1 MPEPRDPR
9 SIIEEAE
16 QAAAAGDYASAE
28 QLLREA
34 ALLQE
39 ARLGPLHPD
48 LANTLNNLGVVCE
61 RTDKPID
68 AEACFRRAFAIATA
82 VLAPDHPFVATSR
95 QNLHDFCQAQ
105 GKPVDVAAP
114 PPAVTANLEEPAT
127 ASSDPPHEA
136 ELLAESPDLE
146 PETAQLEDP
155 ATASSDPPH
164 ESQQLLES
172 PDFEPV
178 HKRSFGPLW
187 IGTLI
192 AGAVLVVI
200 LMTARAW
207 FSSPDPR
214 ESSAE
219 IALTPTREVP
229 APPARHSPERIPLLT
244 ATTRTPAVPAKT
256 TESGRDGVRTG
267 RIAAAST
274 ATRPT
279 VVKARL
285 CAELEEWRCDP
296 PDHPVPPGH
305 LFFYTQVK
313 SSSATTVTH
322 RWYRGDRLYQSVD
335 IRVQA
340 SPSGYRTYSRHT
352 MSSESAGDWRV
363 ELRAEDGTVL
373 HEERFSVR

>member
-1 MPEPRDPR
+1 MPEQRDPR
-9 SIIEEAE
+9 SIIDAAEE
-16 QAAAAGDYASAE
+16 AAAAGNYAAAE
-28 QLLREA
+28 ELLREA

-39 ARLGPLHPD
+39 SSLGLLHPD

-61 RTDKPID
+61 RTENPVD
-68 AEACFRRAFAIATA
+68 AEDCFRRACAIATA
-82 VLAPDHPFVATSR
+82 VLPPDHPFVATSR
-95 QNLHDFCQAQ
+95 KNLRDFCEAR
-105 GKPVDVAAP
+105 GIPVDAAAP

-127 ASSDPPHEA
+127 ASP
-136 ELLAESPDLE
+136 
-146 PETAQLEDP
+146 
-155 ATASSDPPH
+155 DPPH
-164 ESQQLLES
+164 ESEWLAES

-178 HKRSFGPLW
+178 HNRSFGPLW
-187 IGTLI
+187 IGTLT
-192 AGAVLVVI
+192 AGAVLIVI
-200 LMTARAW
+200 LLTARTW
-207 FSSPDPR
+207 FSSTNPR

-219 IALTPTREVP
+219 NALSPTREVP
-229 APPARHSPERIPLLT
+229 SPPHTPSSPEPIPLPT
-244 ATTRTPAVPAKT
+244 VKT
-256 TESGRDGVRTG
+256 KAPVSGRDGVRTSQ
-267 RIAAAST
+267 IAT
-274 ATRPT
+274 ALTPTRAT

-296 PDHPVPPGH
+296 PDRPVPPGL

-313 SSSATTVTH
+313 SSRPTSVTH
-322 RWYRGDRLYQSVD
+322 RWYRGNRLYQSVD